1 MIITRADLFGDNH
14 YCTSGLNIS
23 QRNLDNNVTFV
34 GTGNGTQCRQLIQQV
49 MDFAKNSDPSV
60 PPAAGKFTVS
70 EYTLTFYVCF
80 MIIFCLYCHARH
92 SVHSTKLLMFSTLQ
106 ISIRHQSTNLKIL

>member
-1 MIITRADLFGDNH
+1 MIWTKADLFGDNH
-14 YCTSGLNIS
+14 YCTSGLKGS
-23 QRNLDNNVTFV
+23 LDGNVTFV
-34 GTGNGTQCRQLIQQV
+34 GTGNGPQCSKLIQQV

-70 EYTLTFYVCF
+70 EYTLTFFIYF
-80 MIIFCLYCHARH
+80 MIIFSLYCHARH

-106 ISIRHQSTNLKIL
+106 ISIRHQLTNLKIL